1 MKPEDLMHAMNHL
14 DPDLVERAEQPGTR
28 RKPRV
33 RRIAVLAA
41 CLAAMVVGVS
51 AGASAGLFDAYFGGE
66 SDQYQHQL
74 LSAAGSVSSGTVT
87 IFSLLR
93 SPLSMP
99 VHTV

>member
-51 AGASAGLFDAYFGGE
+51 ASPTIRMKCSIWMWGIRAK
-66 SDQYQHQL
+66 SD
-74 LSAAGSVSSGTVT
+74 
-87 IFSLLR
+87 R
-93 SPLSMP
+93 P
-99 VHTV
+99 